1 MSARGGRA
9 AAAARGQTPVPLR
22 GAGEVPRG
30 AGRGVTSYKVTM
42 LPCLRA
48 GAARDRRVA
57 LCPRAHPGLQTRARQ
72 GGRGR
77 AGGEVSPG
85 A

>member
-1 MSARGGRA
+1 MWARGGGA

-30 AGRGVTSYKVTM
+30 AGRGVTSYHVTA
-42 LPCLRA
+42 CLRA
-48 GAARDRRVA
+48 GAARDGRVA